1 MARGL
6 HAIQQKGGIWEG
18 RLVYLA
24 EAAGGLVELTRL
36 DASDGDVR
44 IKGMAGTEEQARE
57 FGSRLESLWGG
68 RVRMHSIRRN
78 QTGTGITFELSQRG
92 EEANAGTGEKK
103 KIYRKAAA
111 AVLLSLLL
119 GTAGF
124 QMGKQAD
131 AMEAQNLSFKNWSA
145 RHGPMASTA
154 GWTGE
159 GTMTGPE
166 AFQEAGLLIEETSER
181 AGLPEQAEKNPYR
194 TYLG

>member
-1 MARGL
+1 M
-6 HAIQQKGGIWEG
+6 Q
-18 RLVYLA
+18 
-24 EAAGGLVELTRL
+24 
-36 DASDGDVR
+36 
-44 IKGMAGTEEQARE
+44 EQ
-57 FGSRLESLWGG
+57 
-68 RVRMHSIRRN
+68 
-78 QTGTGITFELSQRG
+78 
-92 EEANAGTGEKK
+92 EKK

-181 AGLPEQAEKNPYR
+181 AGLPEQAEKIR
-194 TYLG
+194 TEHISAKGSFAQLLKMFDIINKNVEGTSLNSGIWSGKGTYCVSAEN